1 MLNIYDLAYQ
11 ILFDITN
18 DFVVDDTRDTYFKV
32 FLDFLTNDNTKLEKV
47 FDRYK
52 DWNNIS
58 RKSLKITMMLIVF
71 STSYLKNL
79 YDVKRDVDYDDA
91 IEEVEYLE
99 TLTVSDII
107 ALFYEQDENIKR
119 YLEDYLEYSSNS
131 YIYRNACWQ
140 NLLMEQ
146 KAFQLLKINP
156 VEILNYDDA
165 YLGDGFKEM
174 ENVIQTLDDLYSK
187 SLNEA
192 YNDPEFATDEDI
204 ESVRQHDDCLVMEKF
219 YNNVWEHFAGNQ
231 AGIAEFYL
239 LIFANVYEK
248 TTISI
253 PKKKSLKKKRAR
265 LLQLLEENSNEDLIA
280 MFENNWQFAIEII
293 DTFIS
298 INDGLEKEELIN
310 RRLEFLKVGNIAR
323 LNEFNVYHQRD
334 EIVLKRHKKTGLF

>member
-18 DFVVDDTRDTYFKV
+18 DFVVDDTRDTYFKD
-32 FLDFLTNDNTKLEKV
+32 FLDFLTSDNTKLEKV

-91 IEEVEYLE
+91 IEEVESLE

-146 KAFQLLKINP
+146 KASQLLKINP
-156 VEILNYDDA
+156 LEILNYDDA
-165 YLGDGFKEM
+165 YLGDAFKEM
-174 ENVIQTLDDLYSK
+174 ENVIQILDDLYSK

-192 YNDPEFATDEDI
+192 YNDSEFATDEDI

-248 TTISI
+248 TTITI

-310 RRLEFLKVGNIAR
+310 RRLEFLKVGNITR

>member
-146 KAFQLLKINP
+146 KASQLLKINP

-248 TTISI
+248 TTITI

-310 RRLEFLKVGNIAR
+310 RRLEFLKVGNITR

>member
-119 YLEDYLEYSSNS
+119 YLEDYLEYSYNS

-140 NLLMEQ
+140 NLLMQQ
-146 KAFQLLKINP
+146 KASQLLKINP

>member
-32 FLDFLTNDNTKLEKV
+32 FLDFLTSDNTKLEKV